1 MIAEAE
7 AERLRKAH
15 TEFERARGRM
25 WIERVRV
32 GLEYRRAMRR
42 VDEDVSRVRLD
53 RDRLIR
59 EAAARGASYRELA
72 RALGLSHSRIQQIVN
87 SPSK

>member
-7 AERLRKAH
+7 AERLRRAH
-15 TEFERARGRM
+15 ADFDRIRGRI
-25 WIERVRV
+25 WVERVRA
-32 GLEYRRAMRR
+32 GLDHRRALRQI
-42 VDEDVSRVRLD
+42 DENVARVRLE
-53 RDRLIR
+53 RDGLVRK
-59 EAAARGASYRELA
+59 AVSAGASYREVA

>member
-7 AERLRKAH
+7 AERIREAH
-15 TEFERARGRM
+15 AEFERARGRM

-32 GLEYRRAMRR
+32 GLEYRRAMRK
-42 VDEDVSRVRLD
+42 VDEDVARVRLD

-59 EAAARGASYRELA
+59 DAAAAGASYRELG